1 MVNYRVTPYQSS
13 RNRLKIEATF
23 PCNGNETELFMSA
36 WRPGRYEEGNFTRL
50 VTHLQVFDDQAQRRS
65 VEKTGK
71 NSWKAE
77 TSATRFITVSY
88 VYMGKDFNAGSTY
101 LDDNLLLINPVNSL
115 IYINEIDD
123 FGISLHLETPWNKY
137 GILGS
142 PSDVLYFENLDQL
155 FDHPIVCADEV
166 KTLEYQVKGIR
177 FFIHLWSMPLMPEK
191 RLISD
196 FKAFTERQIL
206 DFGEFPAQEFHF
218 LLLGAPHAF
227 LHGVEH
233 LNSTVIVLGPNQEFT
248 EKFYFRLLSV
258 ASHELY
264 HVWNI
269 KTLRPKELLPYQY
282 QYLNYSRLGY
292 IYEGVTTYLGDLY
305 LLRSGVIT
313 ADKYLEILSELI
325 QTHIDNPGR
334 FSCSVAD
341 SSVDTWVD
349 GYVAGTPG
357 RKVSIYNEGA
367 LIAFM
372 IDIQLRNGSKNKVQL
387 ETFMRSLFEKFGKN
401 LQGYTQQDVYQT
413 LFELSS
419 LNFEPFFNQFVHKAN
434 GYESGLTEALANLGM
449 EIHLVPPV
457 SRFIGA
463 TGIRVIQRNQ
473 EFAVFSLADGSPGIT
488 GGLCE
493 DDVLLALNGETFTK
507 ELAEAFFEQ
516 ESMEEPIL
524 SVRRNY
530 RTLEVTLPMVQRT
543 FYPKVTLIKTDTDD
557 KRLLKNRELFGI

>member
-23 PCNGNETELFMSA
+23 PCNSNETELFMSA

-50 VTHLQVFDDQAQRRS
+50 VTHLQVFDDQSQRRF
-65 VEKTGK
+65 VEKTAK

-77 TSATRFITVSY
+77 TSATRYITVTY

-115 IYINEIDD
+115 IYNENVDN
-123 FGISLHLETPWNKY
+123 FGASLILETPWKKY
-137 GILGS
+137 GISGN
-142 PSDVLYFENLDQL
+142 PSDVLFFESLDQL
-155 FDHPIVCADEV
+155 FDHPIVCADGV
-166 KTLEYQVKGIR
+166 KTLEYEVKGVR
-177 FFIHLWSMPLMPEK
+177 FFIHLWSMPMMPEK
-191 RLISD
+191 RLLSD
-196 FKAFTERQIL
+196 FKAFTEGQIH

-282 QYLNYSRLGY
+282 QHLNYSRLGY

-305 LLRSGVIT
+305 LLRSGIIT
-313 ADKYLEILSELI
+313 PEKYLEILSDLI

-341 SSVDTWVD
+341 SSIDTWVD
-349 GYVAGTPG
+349 GYVMGTPG

-372 IDIQLRNGSKNKVQL
+372 IDIQLRNSTKNKVRL
-387 ETFMRSLFEKFGKN
+387 ETFMCYLYEKFGKN
-401 LQGYTQQDVYQT
+401 LQGYTQQDLNQS

-419 LNFEPFFNQFVHKAN
+419 FDFEPFFNQFVHKAN

-449 EIHLVPPV
+449 EIHLEPPV
-457 SRFIGA
+457 SRFTGA
-463 TGIRVIQRNQ
+463 TGIRIIQRNQ
-473 EFAVFSLADGSPGIT
+473 EFSVYSLAEGSPGIT

-493 DDVLLALNGETFTK
+493 DDVLLTLNGELFTK

-516 ESMEEPIL
+516 EYTEEPMIC
-524 SVRRNY
+524 VRRNHGM
-530 RTLEVTLPMVQRT
+530 LEIALPMVQRT
-543 FYPKVTLIKTDTDD
+543 FYPKVILKKTVTND
-557 KRLLKNRELFGI
+557 KRILKNRELFGI